1 MGTIEMN
8 CPPVSLF
15 GKGCIARLPELIAG
29 NYKKALVVTDKGVA
43 GLGLHKKLTDIL
55 DEIGLKWVLYS
66 GVRPNPTVQNVNE
79 AFALFCG
86 EACDIV
92 FSVGGGSAIDCAK
105 GVSILG
111 ANGGDILSYLRD
123 GKKPDGAVTHVAI
136 ATTSGTGSEAS
147 HSYVI
152 SDDAVQIK
160 YGVRH
165 RLALPAIAV
174 NDTDM
179 LFGLPRGLTA
189 STGMDALTHAVEAL
203 IGVSQSHITY
213 EMALS
218 AIKLVF
224 GYLPAACEEPQNELA
239 RDKMA
244 AAQFLA
250 GIAFGNTNVGLV
262 HCMSHQLSAVYDIPH
277 GAANAALLPH
287 CLRFEKKGC
296 IPALCDIADM
306 LWPLETSELGA
317 QEKADY
323 TIEQVAALSHR
334 VGTDISLAQLLVRRE
349 DFALLAQ
356 KTLQDGSID
365 NSAVF
370 PTEAEV
376 QEIFSAAF

>member
-1 MGTIEMN
+1 MSTIEIN
-8 CPPVSLF
+8 SPPISLF
-15 GKGCIARLPELIAG
+15 GNGCLARLPSLIEG
-29 NYKKALVVTDKGVA
+29 KYKKALIVTDKGVA
-43 GLGLHKKLTDIL
+43 ELGLHKKLTDIL
-55 DEIGLKWVLYS
+55 DEIGLKWVLYP
-66 GVRPNPTVQNVNE
+66 GVRPNPTVQNVDE

-86 EACDIV
+86 EKCDII

-105 GVSILG
+105 AVSILG
-111 ANGGDILSYLRD
+111 ANGGNILEYLRD
-123 GKKPDGAVTHVAI
+123 DKKPNGAVMHVAI

-152 SDDAVQIK
+152 SDDSVQMK

-165 RLALPAIAV
+165 RCALPAIAV
-174 NDTDM
+174 NDTEL
-179 LFGLPRGLTA
+179 LFGLPKALTA
-189 STGMDALTHAVEAL
+189 STGMDALTHAVESL
-203 IGVSQSHITY
+203 IGVSQSQITY

-224 GYLPAACEEPQNELA
+224 AYLPTACAEPQNELA

-244 AAQFLA
+244 AAQYLA

-262 HCMSHQLSAVYDIPH
+262 HCMSHQLSAVYSIPH

-287 CLRFEKKGC
+287 CLRFEEKGC
-296 IPALCDIADM
+296 INALCDITNM
-306 LWPLETSELGA
+306 LWSIETNGLGV

-323 TIEQVAALSHR
+323 AIEQIAALSR
-334 VGTDISLAQLLVRRE
+334 SVGTDIPLAQFNVKRE

-370 PTEAEV
+370 PTEADI
-376 QEIFSAAF
+376 QKIFSAAF